1 MQPSEV
7 TMKTTILAAGLAS
20 ILLAPGVLAQT
31 STTSPLPTPR
41 PGVDGQAPL
50 PGANSFTEEQARARL
65 RDNGYGN
72 PGKLAKGEDGI
83 WRGQAEKD
91 GAMRNVAVDYRG
103 NISISN

>member
-1 MQPSEV
+1 
-7 TMKTTILAAGLAS
+7 MKSTFFAAGLAG
-20 ILLAPGVLAQT
+20 LLLGSAALAQT

-72 PGKLAKGEDGI
+72 PGTLTKGEDGI

-91 GAMRNVAVDYRG
+91 GAKRNVAVDYRG
-103 NISISN
+103 NISITN